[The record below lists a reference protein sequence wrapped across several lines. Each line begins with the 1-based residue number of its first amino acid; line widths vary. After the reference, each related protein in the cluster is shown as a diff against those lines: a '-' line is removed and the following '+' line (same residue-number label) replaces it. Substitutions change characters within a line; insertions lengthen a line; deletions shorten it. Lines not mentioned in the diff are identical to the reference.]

1 VQVIV
6 RLSGGLD
13 SKTVDAN
20 ATLFTCGLF
29 GTGALGTR
37 LFITI
42 SITRYT
48 STQIVLHHR
57 SLAKVHSQIIVHH
70 TVSLIRSPNGENSSL
85 SF

>member
-29 GTGALGTR
+29 GTGALGTS

-42 SITRYT
+42 SITRYTST

-70 TVSLIRSPNGENSSL
+70 TVSLL
-85 SF
+85 